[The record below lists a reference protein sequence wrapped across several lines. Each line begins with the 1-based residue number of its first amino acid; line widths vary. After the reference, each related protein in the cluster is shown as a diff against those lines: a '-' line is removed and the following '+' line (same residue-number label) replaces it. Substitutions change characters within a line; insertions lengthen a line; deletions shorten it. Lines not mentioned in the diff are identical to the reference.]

1 MLSKIT
7 EIVKGL
13 YERIGRNRD
22 NIILAAVVALLVL
35 LSFAAG
41 YITAK
46 KSEMQKQPIK
56 IEFRYP
62 WGNQVRVIQNGRY
75 FI

>member
-7 EIVKGL
+7 EIVKDL
-13 YERIGRNRD
+13 YERIGRNWD

-41 YITAK
+41 YIAAK
-46 KSEMQKQPIK
+46 YQDKESIT
-56 IEFRYP
+56 ITDT
-62 WGNQVRVIQNGRY
+62 N
-75 FI
+75 

>member
-41 YITAK
+41 YIAAK
-46 KSEMQKQPIK
+46 SQDKESIT
-56 IEFRYP
+56 ITDT
-62 WGNQVRVIQNGRY
+62 N
-75 FI
+75 